1 MYRRRFINK
10 VKKYQTG
17 SEWDSET
24 GMIYLDPN
32 MPVHQQIVTDKST
45 KEDKKIANKNRKNL
59 IATAPSV
66 EAADE
71 AGLFNSEAEKQE
83 EKTNRIKNRQ
93 FAQSFINKYDPNPTS
108 LMDRITGGLN
118 FWDWLDVGLS
128 TAGLTPGYGAAADLL
143 NVGQNLLQSAGNV
156 VVGDWDE
163 AWYDLKSA
171 GTSALAFVPAT
182 QAFTTGL
189 KTKQVSGKVNKVKSV
204 IDKNKKYTNVV
215 DDVPTGGGM
224 NITRGNK
231 VEFETGPVIKKTDT
245 RITPK
250 IETKTIVP
258 NPPKI
263 TYTPITDI
271 IKHPNLYGRGLSNTN
286 LNFIYN
292 KPSLFTRGK
301 RTYGKLGK
309 FYNETLGMGSPL
321 VQWRGYDMPG
331 LTNIWGK
338 QAFWKNNIQRQIT
351 PTDVVG
357 YTGTTLGLNLLQKRQ
372 DEKIA
377 AEQQIL
383 DDINSQSEAWK
394 ADSTA
399 HVNQN
404 IQNVTG
410 GWDPNVS
417 AGANLFQI
425 GLRDAATMAYILQDM
440 GYDPSVKR
448 SLEEVENLMIKAY
461 PDTLPNID
469 AAINL
474 FEPDQKQMGGSYM
487 GVPQQDPI
495 GDEGYMGQ
503 MQQYQTGGT
512 PSKIPGDQ
520 SLLKEMRKLNLELEE
535 GIDPSKTDSIE
546 AVRYIQEMW
555 PKFKKSGFS
564 SWDVIRYLKKNRP
577 DLVEYSPNGAVK
589 NIKGMEGLPK
599 KKQVGGVYNQMKN
612 FKMGGQNLPGG
623 NVSPIPG
630 SDAVEFTGQT
640 HDEGGI
646 MLDPKTEVEDGE
658 TMDKVNMKGK
668 GAKDY
673 FFSSYLKRGGLSF
686 ADHHKNILAR
696 GGDQGEIDMLA
707 KMQEKAAGRNPN
719 AVQTASHG
727 GYKQYSNGGE
737 QDVYGPN
744 HAGYERALIAS
755 GYTGYGTDGTVSG
768 ADVGETG
775 YKSIQGKNKQMVD
788 GTLTHTGYYG
798 EIGPAEREDFFNRN
812 KEIMEKIGVTN
823 WEDFDPATMTD
834 DFQREFNNYLA
845 NEYNTNEDFRTNLAN
860 EGITNLE
867 GLITTAGF
875 HDKGHKSKR
884 LDGFYGSYTHGKTSF
899 YDQEDTPD
907 NDPDTCKCTNTTTQA
922 EVEYPCGAELPEEC
936 KEGSGGTPDSGC
948 PCGTDPETY
957 SEECCKGD
965 SSTNIDRT
973 LVGAA
978 QLLPAAYAFAEGPD
992 YMTEHRMASPGAII
1006 PERLSKTHLE
1016 RVDMNADRARNQADY
1031 QSMNKF
1037 VETAGLGSSSIAA
1050 KMAAYGRKQEGNRMI
1065 TDAENKANIEIG
1077 NQELLADQTRKT
1089 TNVQNAL
1096 DASKFNVTSQLEAN
1110 KQNAIMEGTV
1120 DEFNRAADAAVKD
1133 RRLMAIDNATKTLAG
1148 MYTDKLK
1155 IQSQE
1160 RMADAISG
1168 QTGIAERNR
1177 YSMQLLNSG
1186 NYTGVN
1192 DPRYIEAMDAYNR
1205 MNNMGGNVPTQNR
1218 YGGYRRRYNK

>member
-17 SEWDSET
+17 AEWDNDA

-32 MPVHQQIVTDKST
+32 VPVQQQVVTSKST
-45 KEDKKIANKNRKNL
+45 KEDKKIVEKNRKNL

-66 EAADE
+66 EAADN
-71 AGLFNSEAEKQE
+71 AGLFNNSAEKQE

-93 FAQSFINKYDPNPTS
+93 FAQSFINQNS
-108 LMDRITGGLN
+108 GSSGSVLGGLN

-128 TAGLTPGYGAAADLL
+128 TAGMTPGYGFFADVA
-143 NVGQNLLQSAGNV
+143 NTGQNLLQSAGNV
-156 VVGDWDE
+156 LVGDFDE
-163 AWYDLKSA
+163 AWYDLQSA
-171 GTSALAFVPAT
+171 GTSALAMIPLTQSITPA
-182 QAFTTGL
+182 L
-189 KTKQVSGKVNKVKSV
+189 KTKQVY
-204 IDKNKKYTNVV
+204 DKTKKIKRITDKTKVV

-231 VEFETGPVIKKTDT
+231 VEFETGPIIKKTDT
-245 RITPK
+245 RVTPK
-250 IETKTIVP
+250 IETRTIVP

-263 TYTPITDI
+263 TYTPTSDI
-271 IKHPNLYGRGLSNTN
+271 IRHPNLYGRGLSNTN

-292 KPSLFTRGK
+292 KPSLLTRGK
-301 RTYGKLGK
+301 RTYGKIGK

-351 PTDVVG
+351 PNDVVG

-383 DDINSQSEAWK
+383 NDIDSQNEAWK
-394 ADSTA
+394 SDSTA
-399 HVNQN
+399 NVQQN
-404 IQNVTG
+404 ISNVPQP
-410 GWDPNVS
+410 WNPNIS
-417 AGANLFQI
+417 AGANLFQL
-425 GLRDAATMAYILQDM
+425 GLTNEATMAWILKEMDV
-440 GYDPSVKR
+440 DPSEKR
-448 SLEEVENLMIKAY
+448 SFKEIEEMMIKRF
-461 PDTLPNID
+461 PDTVPTID
-469 AAINL
+469 AAGKL
-474 FEPDQKQMGGSYM
+474 FDKKQMGGAYM
-487 GVPQQDPI
+487 GVPQQKPI

-503 MQQYQTGGT
+503 MQQYQ
-512 PSKIPGDQ
+512 
-520 SLLKEMRKLNLELEE
+520 
-535 GIDPSKTDSIE
+535 
-546 AVRYIQEMW
+546 
-555 PKFKKSGFS
+555 
-564 SWDVIRYLKKNRP
+564 
-577 DLVEYSPNGAVK
+577 
-589 NIKGMEGLPK
+589 
-599 KKQVGGVYNQMKN
+599 
-612 FKMGGQNLPGG
+612 MGGQNLPGG

-658 TMDKVNMKGK
+658 TMDKVNMKGR

-673 FFSSYLKRGGLSF
+673 FFSSYLKRGGMSF
-686 ADHHKNILAR
+686 ADHHKNILSR
-696 GGDQGEIDMLA
+696 GGDQGEIDTLA
-707 KMQEKAAGRNPN
+707 KMQEQAAGRNPN

-744 HAGYERALIAS
+744 HAGYERALTAS

-775 YKSIQGKNKQMVD
+775 YQSIQGKNKQMVD

-812 KEIMEKIGVTN
+812 KTIMEKIGVTS

-834 DFQREFNNYLA
+834 DFQREFNTYLS

-875 HDKGHKSKR
+875 HDKGHKSKK

-922 EVEYPCGAELPEEC
+922 EVEYPCGGELPEEC

-948 PCGTDPETY
+948 PCGTDPETF
-957 SEECCKGD
+957 SPECCPDD
-965 SSTNIDRT
+965 SSTNIERT
-973 LVGAA
+973 LIGAA
-978 QLLPAAYAFAEGPD
+978 QLLPAAYAFSEGPD

-1096 DASKFNVTSQLEAN
+1096 DASKFNVTSQLEAD

-1133 RRLMAIDNATKTLAG
+1133 RRLMAIDNATKTIAG

-1192 DPRYIEAMDAYNR
+1192 DPKYIEAMDAYNR